1 MRNLIT
7 NSSEVVAGDVPAGV
21 DEELLVAMAG
31 AADARR
37 QARKICLCNA
47 SSDAKTP
54 VVLSGD
60 LCG

>member
-31 AADARR
+31 AAETRV
-37 QARKICLCNA
+37 
-47 SSDAKTP
+47 AKP
-54 VVLSGD
+54 GRLSPQ
-60 LCG
+60 C